1 MKKSRKLDQRMR
13 GQIPT
18 KRSPDDFRQGIRTKT
33 PLWFK
38 AIQGAMIAVAV
49 GAISFKGMSEAEEPE
64 EPEREKE
71 E

>member
-1 MKKSRKLDQRMR
+1 MR

-18 KRSPDDFRQGIRTKT
+18 KRSSDDFRKGLRTQT

-38 AIQGAMIAVAV
+38 AIQGAIIAVAV